1 MNSSSTGVES
11 PPLLHDDGGE
21 RAESITV
28 SRESGISRVFRV
40 LRQSGFEEAIAAL
53 QAGGITAID
62 LTEADSEEERDRD
75 RPVPVIEAQ
84 ARRITGKSAR
94 RSSLPPFRY
103 HFKLDESGGES
114 HV

>member
-1 MNSSSTGVES
+1 MES

-21 RAESITV
+21 RVDSKTV
-28 SRESGISRVFRV
+28 SRESGISHVFRV
-40 LRQSGFEEAIAAL
+40 LRRSGFDDAIRAL
-53 QAGGITAID
+53 QADGITAID
-62 LTEADSEEERDRD
+62 LTDADSECDRD
-75 RPVPVIEAQ
+75 RPVPVSEAQ